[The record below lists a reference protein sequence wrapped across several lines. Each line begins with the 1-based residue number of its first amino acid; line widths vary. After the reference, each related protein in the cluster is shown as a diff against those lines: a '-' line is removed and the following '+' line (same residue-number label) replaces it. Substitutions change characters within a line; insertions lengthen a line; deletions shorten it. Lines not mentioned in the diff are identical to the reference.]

1 MNPPS
6 ACTRSPWPAA
16 VPVPLLVRSCPG
28 TVARRA
34 GGTETVLVGH
44 AHPPRA
50 AAATCPPRT
59 PVRG

>member
-16 VPVPLLVRSCPG
+16 VPVPLLVRSRPG
-28 TVARRA
+28 TVPRHA

-44 AHPPRA
+44 APASRCGRDLPA
-50 AAATCPPRT
+50 ADTSK
-59 PVRG
+59 G